1 MLIAGWVM
9 AGGLDFVVTECED
22 YLRITLGGSLS
33 MVDSADHYQCVT
45 AQADAS
51 GCVRLLLDACAVADR
66 SDIPRIFEFVV
77 RAYPARPG
85 GRRTACLDKPENLV
99 SARFFEHLMQN
110 TGRCYRLFFDE
121 AEALAW
127 LRSDLP

>member
-1 MLIAGWVM
+1 MS
-9 AGGLDFVVTECED
+9 GGLDFIVSECED
-22 YLRITLGGSLS
+22 CLRITLGGSLS
-33 MVDSADHYQCVT
+33 VVDSVDHYQCVT
-45 AQADAS
+45 ALADAS
-51 GCVRLLLDACAVADR
+51 GCMRLLLDARAVADR

-77 RAYPARPG
+77 RAYPASPG

-110 TGRCYRLFFDE
+110 TGRCYRLFFNE
-121 AEALAW
+121 SEALGW

>member
-1 MLIAGWVM
+1 M
-9 AGGLDFVVTECED
+9 ASGLDFVVSNCED
-22 YLRITLGGSLS
+22 CLRITVGGSLAAANS
-33 MVDSADHYQCVT
+33 VDPYQSVT
-45 AQADAS
+45 ALADAS
-51 GCVRLLLDACAVADR
+51 GCARLLLDARGVADR
-66 SDIPRIFEFVV
+66 SDIPSIFDFVV

-110 TGRCYRLFFDE
+110 SGRSYRLFFDE
-121 AEALAW
+121 SEALNW

>member
-1 MLIAGWVM
+1 M
-9 AGGLDFVVTECED
+9 AGGLDFKASNCEGC
-22 YLRITLGGSLS
+22 LRITLGGSLS
-33 MVDSADHYQCVT
+33 VVDSMDHYQCVT
-45 AQADAS
+45 SLADAS
-51 GCVRLLLDACAVADR
+51 GCVRLLLDARAVADR

-77 RAYPARPG
+77 RAYPACPG

-110 TGRCYRLFFDE
+110 TGRSYRLFFDE